1 MQRVSSGSSGILL
14 PVRLQ
19 IIHSS
24 LNAVQLGPESCDLRL
39 IAILGLKTVE
49 LRLGS
54 LLAVPQPHDLL
65 FEGGMLSVV
74 GAVGL
79 LAQKIVFR
87 TEMLLLAVM
96 LLLLQSLFAFVLPL
110 LKISLL
116 LVPFAL
122 VGEFPPQSVAVC
134 RLVRSSQVGRSSGH
148 KDRLWC

>member
-39 IAILGLKTVE
+39 IAVLGLKTVE

-79 LAQKIVFR
+79 LAQKVVLHAEI
-87 TEMLLLAVM
+87 LLLA
-96 LLLLQSLFAFVLPL
+96 FVLLL

-134 RLVRSSQVGRSSGH
+134 RLVRSSQGGRSSGH